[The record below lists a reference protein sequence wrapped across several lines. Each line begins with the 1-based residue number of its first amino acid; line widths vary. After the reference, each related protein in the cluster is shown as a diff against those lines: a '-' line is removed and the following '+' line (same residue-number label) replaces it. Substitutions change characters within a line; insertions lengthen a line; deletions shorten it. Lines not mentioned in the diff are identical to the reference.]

1 MELGIPLRIFPP
13 NPLFPKANSVL
24 LQLYFSSFP
33 SPFPFG
39 VLRRSVVGLLG
50 FLLLLPLLCMRA
62 FDGYG
67 GMEEIKKGRNSGEEE
82 EEEEKEAT
90 GKTMEDGAGFATKQN
105 SIFETRIHTEVRQ
118 FRCDL
123 FGYIGEFLLPPP
135 PPHYSLPAQTLS
147 LFLPLPLSPKP
158 EDLANR
164 KCGGRRKKGKEE
176 RKLFSLPSSPFFG
189 SQKRNGRT
197 NGADFFLGFPL
208 FLQMLKEVVA
218 L

>member
-13 NPLFPKANSVL
+13 NPLFLKANSVL

-50 FLLLLPLLCMRA
+50 FLLLLPPLLCMRA

-90 GKTMEDGAGFATKQN
+90 GKTMEDGAGFATN
-105 SIFETRIHTEVRQ
+105 
-118 FRCDL
+118 
-123 FGYIGEFLLPPP
+123 
-135 PPHYSLPAQTLS
+135 
-147 LFLPLPLSPKP
+147 
-158 EDLANR
+158 
-164 KCGGRRKKGKEE
+164 
-176 RKLFSLPSSPFFG
+176 
-189 SQKRNGRT
+189 
-197 NGADFFLGFPL
+197 
-208 FLQMLKEVVA
+208 
-218 L
+218 

>member
-13 NPLFPKANSVL
+13 NPLFLKANSVL

-50 FLLLLPLLCMRA
+50 FLLLLPPLLCMRA

-105 SIFETRIHTEVRQ
+105 SIFEMDRLIHTEVRQ
-118 FRCDL
+118 YRCEL
-123 FGYIGEFLLPPP
+123 HWRISPFFSSSPLQFACPNPFLLPSPP
-135 PPHYSLPAQTLS
+135 P
-147 LFLPLPLSPKP
+147 SPQARGSRQSKMW
-158 EDLANR
+158 
-164 KCGGRRKKGKEE
+164 GRRKKGKEE
-176 RKLFSLPSSPFFG
+176 RKLFSLPSPFFG

>member
-1 MELGIPLRIFPP
+1 M
-13 NPLFPKANSVL
+13 
-24 LQLYFSSFP
+24 
-33 SPFPFG
+33 
-39 VLRRSVVGLLG
+39 LRRSVVGLLG
-50 FLLLLPLLCMRA
+50 FLLLPLPLLCMRA

-105 SIFETRIHTEVRQ
+105 SIFEMDRRIHTEVRH

-123 FGYIGEFLLPPP
+123 FRYIGEFLLPPP

-147 LFLPLPLSPKP
+147 LFLPLPLPPKP

-164 KCGGRRKKGKEE
+164 KCGEGGRRGRRNEN
-176 RKLFSLPSSPFFG
+176 SSHSP
-189 SQKRNGRT
+189 
-197 NGADFFLGFPL
+197 PL
-208 FLQMLKEVVA
+208 FLAARNGTDERTGQTFFLVFPFFCKC
-218 L
+218 